1 MRFVVAGV
9 QPLAEEPAA
18 DAKHSHYLPQ
28 REEWGKLEGQI
39 EQHPAKRDQHWVGE
53 KELQRHW
60 TTDAAMAA
68 QVLERPIHHTQHSS
82 AQSQA
87 DGGEGDEVV
96 EAGGSV
102 YDGGLQFEPAKL
114 S

>member
-1 MRFVVAGV
+1 MSLCFHSK
-9 QPLAEEPAA
+9 LALKPDRITCAC
-18 DAKHSHYLPQ
+18 
-28 REEWGKLEGQI
+28 
-39 EQHPAKRDQHWVGE
+39 RDLRSE

-87 DGGEGDEVV
+87 DGGEGGEVL

>member
-1 MRFVVAGV
+1 
-9 QPLAEEPAA
+9 
-18 DAKHSHYLPQ
+18 
-28 REEWGKLEGQI
+28 
-39 EQHPAKRDQHWVGE
+39 
-53 KELQRHW
+53 
-60 TTDAAMAA
+60 MAA

-87 DGGEGDEVV
+87 DGGEGEEVV

-102 YDGGLQFEPAKL
+102 YDGGLQFDPAKL